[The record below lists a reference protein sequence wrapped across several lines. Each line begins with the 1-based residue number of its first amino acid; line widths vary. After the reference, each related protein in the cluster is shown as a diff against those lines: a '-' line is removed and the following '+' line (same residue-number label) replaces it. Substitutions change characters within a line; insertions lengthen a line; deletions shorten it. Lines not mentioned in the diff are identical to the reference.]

1 MAELSL
7 QADER
12 FMIDVTERHDFSLST

>member
-1 MAELSL
+1 MAGLSL
-7 QADER
+7 QADDR

>member
-1 MAELSL
+1 MAGLSL